1 MSHKQQGLCPEEDK
15 MPDEGL
21 LIQAEHPQD
30 DILKEKKSSNSFT
43 TGDSRQTI
51 KNPDFQ

>member
-21 LIQAEHPQD
+21 LIKAEHPQD
-30 DILKEKKSSNSFT
+30 DILKGEKKAVIH
-43 TGDSRQTI
+43 GDR
-51 KNPDFQ
+51 P